1 MTATL
6 PEDQRLTEI
15 SARAF
20 EHPADR
26 AATAALKS
34 IPLLD
39 TAVRK
44 LSELGYE
51 RAFRGSL
58 MASSVRLGPEQMPK
72 TWAAHVSAYAR
83 LDLKPVPDL
92 FVTQVPFINAA
103 AVGAG
108 KPFVVVNS
116 ATLQTLDD
124 AELRT
129 VLGHEAGHILAEHVM
144 YRTALL
150 ILLNLSLSGPLGLI
164 AGLPLVAVRL
174 ALLEWFRAAELSCD
188 RAATLVNRDPLVT
201 CRTLMVLGSG
211 MRSEQFN
218 VDTFVRQGAEY
229 RDVEGWDKLAR
240 MRSELFRT
248 HPHAV
253 KRVHELMKWVQS
265 GEYDRIV
272 SGDYVRRGQEPGARE
287 ETEAA
292 TQHYTERFRGFFNDA
307 ADGVA
312 QVGEQLT
319 SATNK
324 LADWL
329 KRDREK

>member
-34 IPLLD
+34 VPMLD
-39 TAVRK
+39 VVVRK

-58 MASSVRLGPEQMPK
+58 MASSVRIDSDQMPDV
-72 TWAAHVSAYAR
+72 WANHVSAYAR

-92 FVTQVPFINAA
+92 FVTQFPITNAA

-108 KPFVVVNS
+108 KPFVLVNS
-116 ATLQTLDD
+116 ATLSIFDE

-144 YRTALL
+144 YRTALM
-150 ILLNLSLSGPLGLI
+150 ILLSLSRSGPLGML
-164 AGLPLVAVRL
+164 AGIPLLAVRL
-174 ALLEWFRAAELSCD
+174 ALLEWFRAAEMGCD

-211 MRSEQFN
+211 VPSKRQN
-218 VDTFVRQGAEY
+218 VDAFMRQGQEY
-229 RDVEGWDKLAR
+229 RDVEGWQKLSPDALR
-240 MRSELFRT
+240 AL
-248 HPHAV
+248 HDAPA
-253 KRVHELMKWVQS
+253 
-265 GEYDRIV
+265 
-272 SGDYVRRGQEPGARE
+272 RGQARPRAHEVGA
-287 ETEAA
+287 
-292 TQHYTERFRGFFNDA
+292 
-307 ADGVA
+307 
-312 QVGEQLT
+312 VG
-319 SATNK
+319 
-324 LADWL
+324 
-329 KRDREK
+329 